1 MQKNPALE
9 RTRRLAESPI
19 PQLLL
24 RLSLPAVVGML
35 TAGVYNFIDGAFIGQ
50 AVGRDGLAGVTIALP
65 YMLVLMATGMLI
77 GFGAAA
83 QVSIKLGEK
92 QTEEA
97 EQVLGNAA
105 MLAAVISLVL
115 MIAGL
120 LALNPVLRL
129 FDVSAAVLPYAR
141 GYLGIII
148 FATGLQVTG
157 YGLNSVIRAE
167 GNTRTAMWTLLI
179 GVLLNVLLAWLF
191 LFKFPW
197 KSHGEALAAAISRI
211 VRREMTIE
219 EVKICGVA
227 LATAIS
233 QGVSAVWVVIYF
245 LGGKSTLRLRW
256 HFLRF
261 DWKISRKIL
270 LIGSPMFALQVA
282 SAMMYGVMLHQLNR
296 FGGDQAV
303 AVWGSVY
310 RFMMLVAMPVFG
322 INQGTQPAIGFN
334 FGAKRFDRVKQA
346 LLTGIL
352 YASTITTVGFA
363 IAYLIPAQVI
373 SLFVAQEAVDRSELI
388 NLGVHATRLCFL
400 LSPLIGFQVIS
411 ATYFQATRKP
421 RQALFLM
428 LSRQAFL
435 IPLLWILPQYFTH
448 GLDGV
453 WMAWPFADA
462 AASILTG
469 ICLYFELKH
478 LDSRHQETTLAAT
491 AEE

>member
-24 RLSLPAVVGML
+24 RLSLPAVVGMM
-35 TAGVYNFIDGAFIGQ
+35 TAAVYNFVDGAFVGQ
-50 AVGRDGLAGVTIALP
+50 AVGSDGLAGVTIALP
-65 YMLVLMATGMLI
+65 YMLILMAAGMLI

-97 EQVLGNAA
+97 ERVLGNAA
-105 MLAAVISLVL
+105 LLSVIVSVILTVS
-115 MIAGL
+115 GL
-120 LALNPVLRL
+120 LALNPVLKL
-129 FDVSAAVLPYAR
+129 FNVSDAVGQYAR
-141 GYLGIII
+141 IYLGIII
-148 FATGLQVTG
+148 LATGLQLTG

-179 GVLLNVLLAWLF
+179 GVLLNIFLAWLF
-191 LFKFPW
+191 LFIFHW
-197 KSHGEALAAAISRI
+197 GIAGAGI
-211 VRREMTIE
+211 
-219 EVKICGVA
+219 
-227 LATAIS
+227 ATAIS
-233 QGVSAVWVVIYF
+233 QGVSAVWVVRYF
-245 LGGKSTLRLRW
+245 LGGRSTLRLRW
-256 HFLRF
+256 RFIRF
-261 DWKISRKIL
+261 DWEISRKIL

-282 SAMMYGVMLHQLNR
+282 SAMMYGVMIHQLNR

-334 FGAKRFDRVKQA
+334 FGAKRFDRVKKA

-373 SLFVAQEAVDRSELI
+373 SLFVAKGALDRSELI
-388 NLGVHATRLCFL
+388 DLGVHATRLCFL

-435 IPLLWILPQYFTH
+435 IPLLWILPQYFAN

-453 WMAWPFADA
+453 WMAWPFADG

-469 ICLYFELKH
+469 ICLYFELQH
-478 LDSRHQETTLAAT
+478 LDSRHQESTFASAEASLAAENLT
-491 AEE
+491 IPEDAV